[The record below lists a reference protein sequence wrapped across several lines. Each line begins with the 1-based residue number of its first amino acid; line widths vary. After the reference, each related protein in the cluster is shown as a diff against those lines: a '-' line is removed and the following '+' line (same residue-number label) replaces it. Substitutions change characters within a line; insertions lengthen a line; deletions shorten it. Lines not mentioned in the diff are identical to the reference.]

1 MNIHFSHQV
10 SAVAVYCV
18 RAYTQMLRCF
28 AVRQSTRYTLQ
39 NFAFAIGQ
47 LAIRLTAIQYFL
59 NILCNN
65 SPSLKYA
72 TNSIRDFFRR
82 SVLKKKPM
90 DTCINQVRKHT
101 FDGLAGYDDELGLR
115 RPFFTFQKNFQT
127 IGARH
132 RKINN
137 CAIWAQKLNFRY
149 GINPIGRAADDF
161 EFNAFRNKAFHALYD
176 KWMIIRDKYGIRH
189 TALRATRN
197 IVRLASCWIVLIV
210 SITAPASGETHQ
222 AITNNNVLV
231 LDGAKTSQQL
241 QPYIHYYLDEK
252 WERTIPEIL
261 GEYADKFKLIETQDP
276 DFGYT
281 NSKIWLRINLKN
293 TSELTEN
300 WRLYFKENFKQ
311 LFDVYIIRK
320 NFSVENVLSQDLERG
335 FNSRP
340 IQFPELVAPLLI
352 EPGSEVTVLVNY
364 WSEGAS
370 YMQLSLE
377 SVSSF
382 EEIASART
390 AKNFVYYGVM
400 LVLIGAALLSLLI
413 FWHVVFAAYIA
424 YATSTLIFLMHSDG
438 VAYQYLWPS
447 FPQINSVA
455 SIFIGSALIIS
466 ACNYARV
473 FLITKRRHPLVN
485 MALLLVIVVTSGLF
499 FGHFFFDNQFIKRAL
514 VFMSLIAVIS
524 CALAAVIA
532 ALKRFKEV
540 RFFLFAW
547 IGVVL
552 AALIMNLRH
561 QFGVEISQD
570 VQNDL
575 IRIAM
580 VLEAAM
586 IGLAIADRYN
596 QSQNARQSALKE
608 SLTIATRNLQL
619 NKRLSDLEEQFSS
632 AMAVASDQS
641 REFANTIHD
650 LKQPIHALRLKV
662 HSLTESAGKSD
673 ANSNV
678 EETFEYLE
686 HLVSSHLQ
694 GNTQEMVNHDLG
706 HDGKNAS
713 DLSLNEVLESV
724 HQMFLP
730 DAKAKGLEFSY
741 VTSTLHTDF
750 PNLDLMRIATN
761 LVSNAVKYTSSGK
774 ILMGC
779 RRGSNRVLFEVH
791 DTGPGM
797 NAEEFKLALERSVRL
812 EGKNENSG
820 NGYGLSIVSELANA
834 HNLQLTRCRNRT
846 TGFGVR
852 VELPRK

>member
-1 MNIHFSHQV
+1 MTN
-10 SAVAVYCV
+10 
-18 RAYTQMLRCF
+18 
-28 AVRQSTRYTLQ
+28 
-39 NFAFAIGQ
+39 
-47 LAIRLTAIQYFL
+47 
-59 NILCNN
+59 
-65 SPSLKYA
+65 
-72 TNSIRDFFRR
+72 TNS
-82 SVLKKKPM
+82 
-90 DTCINQVRKHT
+90 N
-101 FDGLAGYDDELGLR
+101 
-115 RPFFTFQKNFQT
+115 
-127 IGARH
+127 
-132 RKINN
+132 
-137 CAIWAQKLNFRY
+137 
-149 GINPIGRAADDF
+149 
-161 EFNAFRNKAFHALYD
+161 
-176 KWMIIRDKYGIRH
+176 
-189 TALRATRN
+189 
-197 IVRLASCWIVLIV
+197 VLI
-210 SITAPASGETHQ
+210 
-222 AITNNNVLV
+222 
-231 LDGAKTSQQL
+231 LDGAKTSKQL
-241 QPYIHYYLDEK
+241 QPFIHYYLDEN

-261 GEYADKFKLIETQDP
+261 GEYSDKFKLIETQDP

-281 NSKIWLRINLKN
+281 SSKIWLRINLKN

-311 LFDVYIIRK
+311 LFDVYVIRK
-320 NFSVENVLSQDLERG
+320 NFSVENVLSQDLKRG

-352 EPGSEVTVLVNY
+352 EPRSEVTVLVNY

-377 SVSSF
+377 SVESF
-382 EEIASART
+382 EEIASARI

-400 LVLIGAALLSLLI
+400 LVLISAALLSLLI
-413 FWHVVFAAYIA
+413 FRHMVFAAYIA
-424 YATSTLIFLMHSDG
+424 YAASTLIFLMHSDG

-473 FLITKRRHPLVN
+473 FLITKRRHPLIDKV
-485 MALLLVIVVTSGLF
+485 LLLVIVVTGALF
-499 FGHFFFDNQFIKRAL
+499 VGHFFFDNQPIKRAL

-524 CALAAVIA
+524 CALAAIVA

-632 AMAVASDQS
+632 AMVVASDQS

-662 HSLTESAGKSD
+662 HSLTDGADRSD

-686 HLVSSHLQ
+686 DLVSSHLQ
-694 GNTQEMVNHDLG
+694 GNTPAIAKLDSG
-706 HDGKNAS
+706 HDRKTAS
-713 DLSLNEVLESV
+713 DLTLSEVLDSV

-741 VTSTLHTDF
+741 VPSSLQTDF

-761 LVSNAVKYTSSGK
+761 LVSNAVKYTNSGK
-774 ILMGC
+774 ILLGC
-779 RRGSNRVLFEVH
+779 RRDSNQVILEVH

-797 NAEEFKLALERSVRL
+797 TAEEFKQALKRNVRL
-812 EGKNENSG
+812 ECKEENPG
-820 NGYGLSIVSELANA
+820 NGYGLAIISELAVT
-834 HNLQLTRCRNRT
+834 HNLNLTRCPNRT
-846 TGFGVR
+846 TGFGAR